1 MPELMV
7 PPMDKKVLSKP
18 RPLSSHTLR
27 DQSSLNISRSSSCS
41 TNSEKGIPEEP
52 VQEGPPVQKSII
64 LEKRQNQ
71 HQSNK
76 DVGNN
81 IPPTQKISPK
91 PEELK
96 KKEKPDEYFEIIESS
111 VKCFQTKIGKE
122 LSKDSL
128 LTDTKSNSSIGD
140 DVVLNNKEN
149 KNTLNYRTQY
159 KSVTPA
165 RELPTIINSDQTYK
179 LRDQYSLR
187 RASEDSQGE
196 EPFYR
201 KDLVAEKKMIVNQ
214 AWQQPTRHMPKD
226 QLVPESRPW
235 DTMEPSQ
242 KRMLFS
248 ERPHVRS
255 TENTQQ
261 FMTKNKLG
269 NERERFAADGRYEAE
284 TRRILA
290 EIQRHQYERP
300 LYEEPF
306 NQRRIVPD
314 FLPDNIEI
322 PRRENQGNHLGR
334 RISEQ
339 GKRRNEAEET
349 QETRTDVGEMPRPVL
364 KKYMSEKSL
373 PKSKG
378 LRESTPAQPMH
389 WSTVSLP
396 DVQNVQE
403 SHKSNLYKWKE
414 TNLDTSSDSSDTI
427 DAVGRPREEYNDN
440 DKGRGYLTGPY
451 VMSYPVDDE
460 DPKYFV
466 KSVMD
471 QARTVRYNDTSD
483 ERSGWIETDLD
494 APPSG
499 QYTQDDHVYDS
510 DNSGWWVE
518 TDLDSMEES
527 LRDNTFNKGFVSD
540 SGRPDKYCKS
550 LGTEK
555 YPPYY
560 HDEYSGFE
568 GSDYDR
574 DHRYYGVDGIS
585 SRKSHLYENL
595 DTHVRYPGER
605 DRYLD
610 LSQEL
615 HPKHDEDPNPE
626 RERMRSTKR
635 VHYKDQMAPHSQSSR
650 FDDDDDEISRSLRS
664 KFRGDQQRDAMPVTN
679 QKYNTMPDMKK
690 HKKDSK
696 KKDQQHRHSDHGE
709 GTNSYLYRDPYLR
722 YDREGSGIQT
732 ERDPNGFNPGQHERS
747 FEISPDMYYSHSFG
761 SSETNWRPYPE
772 VSHGYHSQRDQDEPY
787 PQVHVGD
794 PEYWERIPI
803 EGQHSPSY
811 HRNPEEYPPRNYDQ
825 YPVVDPFPV
834 PGWNPDPHPVHPL
847 PVPEEAGHRDAAERV
862 SSHNN
867 SDLGFHELS
876 FASMASSEHLQD
888 KLHHPEDSAGIEG
901 LRFKQLEVHRTTA
914 AALSAYNNT
923 SPEHSGRDR
932 HQIKSP
938 RPVDERREPP
948 RRRSREDN
956 TIYENLKP
964 IDNYWSDHNMDRARK
979 GELDVS
985 TQERAMNVYG
995 HEQGFATGSEFG
1007 HYNQH
1012 RQKDTSER
1020 IYTRPP
1026 EVANDLHRA
1035 PSNQSKKERSM
1046 SYRYRPHSEHL
1057 EQHRDMIQEYLDEIN
1072 KNVPSLES
1080 KQKSK
1085 KHKRHSQSSMESPRK
1100 HEQYYPGYGEVHT
1113 QHDVIK
1119 PPSSHKKHKHSDKNS
1134 PRKNLGYAGS
1144 DVHQAHTLPR
1154 SLKFGE
1160 DRIRPE
1166 YQMYQPH
1173 MVKADN
1179 KGFVVTGNPKK
1190 SKNIDKD
1197 INAYFLSQV

>member
-1 MPELMV
+1 MA
-7 PPMDKKVLSKP
+7 PPVDKKVLSKP
-18 RPLSSHTLR
+18 RPLSSYTLR
-27 DQSSLNISRSSSCS
+27 DQPSGSRSRSRSTSSS
-41 TNSEKGIPEEP
+41 TDSEKGILEEP
-52 VQEGPPVQKSII
+52 AQEPPIQKS
-64 LEKRQNQ
+64 LSMEKRQKPDE
-71 HQSNK
+71 SNK
-76 DVGNN
+76 DVRSN

-96 KKEKPDEYFEIIESS
+96 RKEKPDEYFEIIESS
-111 VKCFQTKIGKE
+111 VKCFQTKIGKG

-149 KNTLNYRTQY
+149 KNTINYRTQY

-196 EPFYR
+196 EPVYR
-201 KDLVAEKKMIVNQ
+201 KDVEADRKMKVNE
-214 AWQQPTRHMPKD
+214 AWKEPTRHMPNH
-226 QLVPESRPW
+226 QLVPESRPR
-235 DTMEPSQ
+235 DSMEPSQ

-248 ERPHVRS
+248 ERPHVPS

-261 FMTKNKLG
+261 FMRKNRLG
-269 NERERFAADGRYEAE
+269 NERERFAADDRYEAE
-284 TRRILA
+284 TRRVLA

-306 NQRRIVPD
+306 NQRQIAPD
-314 FLPDNIEI
+314 FLPDNVES

-349 QETRTDVGEMPRPVL
+349 PETRTDVGEMPRPVL

-378 LRESTPAQPMH
+378 LRESAPAEPMH

-403 SHKSNLYKWKE
+403 SHKSNLNKWKE

-427 DAVGRPREEYNDN
+427 DAGGRPRDEYTDRHN
-440 DKGRGYLTGPY
+440 DKERTYLTGPY
-451 VMSYPVDDE
+451 VMSYPIDDE

-466 KSVMD
+466 KLVMD
-471 QARTVRYNDTSD
+471 QARTVRYNDTND

-494 APPSG
+494 APPG
-499 QYTQDDHVYDS
+499 DQFTQDDHVYEN

-527 LRDNTFNKGFVSD
+527 SRDNTFNRGFVSD
-540 SGRPDKYCKS
+540 SGRKGKYWKS

-560 HDEYSGFE
+560 PDEYSGFE
-568 GSDYDR
+568 GLDYDS
-574 DHRYYGVDGIS
+574 DHRYYEVDGIS
-585 SRKSHLYENL
+585 SRRSHLYENL

-605 DRYLD
+605 ERYLD

-615 HPKHDEDPNPE
+615 HPKHEEHPNPQHE
-626 RERMRSTKR
+626 RRRSAKR
-635 VHYKDQMAPHSQSSR
+635 VHYEDQMAPHSRPSR
-650 FDDDDDEISRSLRS
+650 FDDDDDEMSRSPLS
-664 KFRGDQQRDAMPVTN
+664 KVRGDKQRDAMPVTN
-679 QKYNTMPDMKK
+679 KKYNSMPDMKR
-690 HKKDSK
+690 HKKESK
-696 KKDQQHRHSDHGE
+696 KKDHQHRHSDHGE

-722 YDREGSGIQT
+722 YDREGSGMQT
-732 ERDPNGFNPGQHERS
+732 ERDPNGLNRDKHERS

-772 VSHGYHSQRDQDEPY
+772 VSQGYHSPRDENEPY
-787 PQVHVGD
+787 SQAHGGH

-803 EGQHSPSY
+803 DGQHSPSY
-811 HRNPEEYPPRNYDQ
+811 HRNPDEYSPRNYDQ
-825 YPVVDPFPV
+825 H
-834 PGWNPDPHPVHPL
+834 PDPHPVHPL

-888 KLHHPEDSAGIEG
+888 KPRDRLQHPEDSAGIEG
-901 LRFKQLEVHRTTA
+901 MRFKQLEVHRTTA
-914 AALSAYNNT
+914 AALNAYNNA
-923 SPEHSGRDR
+923 SPEQPSRDR

-938 RPVDERREPP
+938 RSVDEGREPP

-956 TIYENLKP
+956 SIYENLRP

-979 GELDVS
+979 GELDLS
-985 TQERAMNVYG
+985 RQEREMNVYG
-995 HEQGFATGSEFG
+995 HEQGLATGSEFG
-1007 HYNQH
+1007 HYKQR
-1012 RQKDTSER
+1012 RQKDTSDR
-1020 IYTRPP
+1020 IYTQPQ
-1026 EVANDLHRA
+1026 EVANGLHRA

-1046 SYRYRPHSEHL
+1046 SYRYRPQSEHL

-1072 KNVPSLES
+1072 KNVPSSES
-1080 KQKSK
+1080 KRKSK
-1085 KHKRHSQSSMESPRK
+1085 KHKRHSQGSMESPRK
-1100 HEQYYPGYGEVHT
+1100 YEQYYPGYGEVHT

-1119 PPSSHKKHKHSDKNS
+1119 PPSSHKKHKHSHKNS
-1134 PRKNLGYAGS
+1134 PRKDHGYAGR

-1154 SLKFGE
+1154 SLKFGD
-1160 DRIRPE
+1160 DRMRPE

-1173 MVKADN
+1173 MGKADN
-1179 KGFVVTGNPKK
+1179 KGFVVTGNPRK
-1190 SKNIDKD
+1190 SKNIEKD
-1197 INAYFLSQV
+1197 VNAYFLSQV